1 MATEHPWSAIV
12 RLDEVP
18 ETGKHIA
25 FEASEAVRNAVA
37 KSANVDGIDTLA
49 ASFDLTRRGR
59 DGLHAVGHV
68 TATVRQ
74 TCVVTLEP
82 LANAVD
88 EAIDVTFAPP
98 SQTAAAGD
106 DTDIEVLSED
116 TPEPLVNGAVD
127 LGALAT
133 EFLILGIDPY
143 PRKAGV
149 AFEPPAKG
157 EAGEH
162 PFAALAVLKKPG
174 QIND

>member
-1 MATEHPWSAIV
+1 MMTDHPWSAIV

-18 ETGKHIA
+18 ETGKHVA
-25 FEASEAVRNAVA
+25 FEASESVRNAVA
-37 KSANVDGIDTLA
+37 KTADVDGIDSLSAT
-49 ASFDLTRRGR
+49 FDLTRRGR
-59 DGLHAVGHV
+59 DGLRAVGHV

-82 LANAVD
+82 LANAVN

-98 SQTAAAGD
+98 SQAVEAGD
-106 DTDIEVLSED
+106 DTEIEVPSED

-149 AFEPPAKG
+149 AFEPPARE

-162 PFAALAVLKKPG
+162 PFAALATLKKPR
-174 QIND
+174 